1 MLKST
6 KKQWKNDNSELLQNV
21 PSPLLHPVPLAR
33 GSKEQALPV
42 EEVKDMVLDLVDV
55 PSGNLGVSKLALDL
69 VLGQFLFI
77 SRADIMENVDV
88 HVNEPGH
95 EVGT

>member
-1 MLKST
+1 M
-6 KKQWKNDNSELLQNV
+6 
-21 PSPLLHPVPLAR
+21 
-33 GSKEQALPV
+33 PV

-55 PSGNLGVSKLALDL
+55 PSGKLGVSKLALDL

-88 HVNEPGH
+88 RVNEPGH